1 MPNLMIVAKQKNCLL
16 ILFELQCFFS
26 CVISSNGGLMIS
38 VWSLMNISPLITS
51 RGAADEI
58 LAGASQVFPAH
69 EIFVF
74 C

>member
-1 MPNLMIVAKQKNCLL
+1 
-16 ILFELQCFFS
+16 
-26 CVISSNGGLMIS
+26 MIS